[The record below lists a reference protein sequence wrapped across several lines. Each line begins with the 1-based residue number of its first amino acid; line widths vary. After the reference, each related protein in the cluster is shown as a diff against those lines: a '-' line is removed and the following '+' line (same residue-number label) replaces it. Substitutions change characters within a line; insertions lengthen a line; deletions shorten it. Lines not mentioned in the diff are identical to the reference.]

1 MSDTRK
7 SFVDLCLEGKVL
19 PDQIDD
25 FVDAWHSAAG
35 DEPLHE
41 YLGMD
46 ESEYS
51 LWLRDPDT
59 LSYIVKA
66 RCEGLPLAQI
76 VNENCKRLRTAAR
89 PDDALKAGRLERWL
103 EEEGRFAGASY
114 RK

>member
-1 MSDTRK
+1 MSDTQN
-7 SFVDLCLEGKVL
+7 SFIDLCLEGKVL

-25 FVDAWHSAAG
+25 FVDAWHSAAR
-35 DEPLHE
+35 DQPLHE
-41 YLGMD
+41 YLGMK

-66 RCEGLPLAQI
+66 RRERLPLAQI
-76 VNENCKRLRTAAR
+76 VNDNYGRLSSAARADDVLKAKRLE
-89 PDDALKAGRLERWL
+89 KWL
-103 EEEGRFAGASY
+103 EEEGKFEGANY